1 MVTVFL
7 LNLID
12 LTFTLNKEA
21 LYMKGVEQGRSY
33 WNRADSYCT
42 LVSLKWITV
51 HHAFLIID
59 NKILSLIMYL

>member
-12 LTFTLNKEA
+12 LTFILNKEA
-21 LYMKGVEQGRSY
+21 LYMKEVEQGRSY
-33 WNRADSYCT
+33 WNRADSYCA

-59 NKILSLIMYL
+59 DKILSLIMYL

>member
-21 LYMKGVEQGRSY
+21 LCMKEVEQGRSY
-33 WNRADSYCT
+33 
-42 LVSLKWITV
+42 
-51 HHAFLIID
+51 
-59 NKILSLIMYL
+59 

>member
-33 WNRADSYCT
+33 
-42 LVSLKWITV
+42 
-51 HHAFLIID
+51 
-59 NKILSLIMYL
+59 